1 MWWLSISE
9 IDSSVSSNRKKLSY
23 RKHVHHN
30 PSIRYASTD
39 VERRESG
46 SMFCET
52 KHFLKF
58 ERIEQKAWK
67 HSAEKYHDQTMKFT
81 PFYPWICLHHIFALD
96 NLIFS
101 DVWRVL
107 TWQYCQNQ
115 ITASDSMQTRTSLT
129 QSHYIS
135 ILGKAITS
143 FLGYNNKSSTKRD
156 FFKYIT

>member
-1 MWWLSISE
+1 MCLPACLWAQIARTPFNYTNTARTLLAKCDDYQFQRLILQFLTLEKNYRIASMLIIIGALSAP
-9 IDSSVSSNRKKLSY
+9 R
-23 RKHVHHN
+23 
-30 PSIRYASTD
+30 D

-46 SMFCET
+46 SMFCST
-52 KHFLKF
+52 NHLLKF

-81 PFYPWICLHHIFALD
+81 PFYPWVCLHHTFALD

-115 ITASDSMQTRTSLT
+115 ITASDF
-129 QSHYIS
+129 I
-135 ILGKAITS
+135 
-143 FLGYNNKSSTKRD
+143 
-156 FFKYIT
+156 

>member
-9 IDSSVSSNRKKLSY
+9 INSSVSSSRKKLSY

-30 PSIRYASTD
+30 PSIKYASTD

-81 PFYPWICLHHIFALD
+81 PPVVGLTRFYLWVCSHHTSALGNWILRCLTGSHPIFIIWFWSSKS
-96 NLIFS
+96 NH
-101 DVWRVL
+101 RVRL
-107 TWQYCQNQ
+107 TVNMN
-115 ITASDSMQTRTSLT
+115 IADSISFD
-129 QSHYIS
+129 S
-135 ILGKAITS
+135 ILGKVITS
-143 FLGYNNKSSTKRD
+143 FWG
-156 FFKYIT
+156 

>member
-9 IDSSVSSNRKKLSY
+9 INSSVSSSRKKLSY

-30 PSIRYASTD
+30 PSIKYASTD

-81 PFYPWICLHHIFALD
+81 PFYPWVCLHHIFALD

-115 ITASDSMQTRTSLT
+115 ITASDSMKTWTSLT

-135 ILGKAITS
+135 ILGTAITS
-143 FLGYNNKSSTKRD
+143 FLG
-156 FFKYIT
+156 

>member
-1 MWWLSISE
+1 METTIIYANHVLTSVLVSSNCQEPVKLHDHSSDASCKIWWLSTSE
-9 IDSSVSSNRKKLSY
+9 IYSSVSSIRKKLSY

-30 PSIRYASTD
+30 PSIKYASTD

-81 PFYPWICLHHIFALD
+81 PFSPWVCLHHTFALH

-115 ITASDSMQTRTSLT
+115 ITASDSM
-129 QSHYIS
+129 
-135 ILGKAITS
+135 
-143 FLGYNNKSSTKRD
+143 
-156 FFKYIT
+156 